1 MHQNLRHRQRAQEFS
16 LAIDHKQ
23 LIGMIGQRL
32 KATQELQ
39 DDFKRDVLA
48 NRNHLKVHAR
58 TDAVFR
64 IAHRRTQLRA
74 FFMRQTF
81 LNLGHHIWRQVVNQ
95 VSNLIRIEPFDGVNE
110 FFAIHRVDQ
119 GLANAFAHFDQ
130 NVTFVL
136 MTHKVPNR
144 QTLFRRQ
151 GFENVGDIGR
161 MQVAQNIGEFRL
173 CRQIQRSGIG
183 FLGIVARDLA
193 SVFLIFKDL

>member
-1 MHQNLRHRQRAQEFS
+1 
-16 LAIDHKQ
+16 
-23 LIGMIGQRL
+23 
-32 KATQELQ
+32 
-39 DDFKRDVLA
+39 
-48 NRNHLKVHAR
+48 
-58 TDAVFR
+58 
-64 IAHRRTQLRA
+64 
-74 FFMRQTF
+74 
-81 LNLGHHIWRQVVNQ
+81 
-95 VSNLIRIEPFDGVNE
+95 
-110 FFAIHRVDQ
+110 
-119 GLANAFAHFDQ
+119 
-130 NVTFVL
+130 